1 MIGFEKEIN
10 NVKIVYNCLLDLAN
24 VCKIEKLKDKVNID
38 YLQTILMETIKREKG
53 LIKDNGIMDNITKE
67 LTKEVLRVYNL
78 ISKIKVT
85 GKTREVEFEEVSK
98 NFILSSAVTTGKELS
113 VAELENE
120 LGTFVLML
128 GASPIFGVAQKS
140 FIDPDSKLTKANEDA
155 IFLNRIEDL
164 GVWIKKNRNE
174 VEYSVWQLLFK
185 GLEVNPRNKKQKN
198 KVLEYYDFLSLT
210 DSDLVY
216 KYGADYAN
224 GIMDKFTNIL
234 LEKM

>member
-24 VCKIEKLKDKVNID
+24 VCKIEKLKDKVNIN

-53 LIKDNGIMDNITKE
+53 LVKNNEIMDNITKE

-78 ISKIKVT
+78 ISKIKVAE
-85 GKTREVEFEEVSK
+85 KTKEVEFLEVSN
-98 NFILSSAVTTGKELS
+98 NFMLSSAITNGKELS
-113 VAELENE
+113 ADELENE
-120 LGTFVLML
+120 LGTFVLMI
-128 GASPIFGVAQKS
+128 GASPIFGIAQKS
-140 FIDPDSKLTKANEDA
+140 FIDPDSRLTKANEDA
-155 IFLNRIEDL
+155 IFLSKIKDL
-164 GVWIKKNRNE
+164 GNWIKKNRNE
-174 VEYSVWQLLFK
+174 VEYSIWQMLYK
-185 GLEVNPRNKKQKN
+185 GLEGNPRNKKQKN

-224 GIMDKFTNIL
+224 SITDKFTNIL